1 MATPPGGPSS
11 YDSGPQQPQD
21 AQSAAAGGDVPFL
34 NRFNF
39 PSAPSES
46 VQTSSSP
53 QPPAQPRPPQR
64 TRPSQRLQQPQYPHA
79 GQHGLPGQPGQSG
92 HMGQPGPGEQWMR
105 QEQSQ
110 YPQPQYGGGHGAQSE
125 SHQPH
130 PSHEPQPYQPEAH
143 PHQPQPPRIQPV
155 EPTPGETSGTA
166 DHGDP
171 YSVPPQQPLVRPY
184 AMTGGRTRPRYQLA
198 IEALVH
204 TTAEAAQ
211 LQGQLP
217 EHQRICRLCYEI
229 KSVAE
234 ISALLTIPL
243 GVARILVADLAEAGL
258 VAIHQPGGETTS
270 ADGQPDVTLLER
282 VLSGLRK
289 L

>member
-1 MATPPGGPSS
+1 MTMPPGGPSS
-11 YDSGPQQPQD
+11 YGSGHDNGRPK
-21 AQSAAAGGDVPFL
+21 
-34 NRFNF
+34 RFNF
-39 PSAPSES
+39 PSTPSSHAAGQQPDEPQGS
-46 VQTSSSP
+46 T
-53 QPPAQPRPPQR
+53 QPPPPPRRRQPSR
-64 TRPSQRLQQPQYPHA
+64 YDD
-79 GQHGLPGQPGQSG
+79 GLYDSSRYDREYERRQF
-92 HMGQPGPGEQWMR
+92 EQA
-105 QEQSQ
+105 
-110 YPQPQYGGGHGAQSE
+110 P
-125 SHQPH
+125 
-130 PSHEPQPYQPEAH
+130 
-143 PHQPQPPRIQPV
+143 PPRIQPV
-155 EPTPGETSGTA
+155 QPQPRK
-166 DHGDP
+166 DP
-171 YSVPPQQPLVRPY
+171 ASQGGRTEQQPLVRPY

-204 TTAEAAQ
+204 TSAEPAR

-258 VAIHQPGGETTS
+258 VAIHQPGGDDANS
-270 ADGQPDVTLLER
+270 DGQPDVTLLER